1 MNNLSNISNDLSAV
15 LEAVP
20 QPAAVLSSDYHIIA
34 TNRAYSI
41 HHRISDSVK
50 TKFCYQVTHGYSRPC
65 DESGESCPLKK
76 CQDTNS
82 RQRVLHL
89 HQTSRGREHVDVEMQ
104 PITLNDGGR
113 YYLEIMHQVKVAQ
126 ANPEG
131 QGLIGCSDAFNQMLS
146 LIQRAGP
153 SSISVLLSGE
163 SGTGKELAAKALHK
177 VSNRANNPFVT
188 VECSGLS
195 ETLFE
200 SEMFGH
206 EKGAFTGAINR
217 KDGLVSAARGGTLF
231 LDEIGD
237 VPLSLQV
244 KLLRLIET
252 GTYRTVGGVEL
263 KQADFRLVCATH
275 KNLKSLVDTSQF
287 RQDLYYRISAFPIEL
302 PPLRERKEDIPLLI
316 KALLKRIPDSENVS
330 LETPALT
337 TLMDHPFPGNIR
349 ELRNILERAVLL
361 TDNQHIGLQHLPHE
375 CRADIECAEGMVS
388 PELCS
393 SGSGKFVPLADLE
406 RYYLAKVKDCFKG
419 NNSDL
424 AEILGVSERTLYRK
438 LSAL

>member
-1 MNNLSNISNDLSAV
+1 MNSLVHLSTDLSAV

-20 QPAAVLSSDYHIIA
+20 EPAAVLSPDYKILA
-34 TNRAYSI
+34 TNSAYAD
-41 HHRISDSVK
+41 HHHIPDTEETPR
-50 TKFCYQVTHGYSRPC
+50 CYQISHGYSRPC

-76 CQDTNS
+76 CMETGK
-82 RQRVLHL
+82 RHRVLHL
-89 HQTSRGREHVDVEMQ
+89 HQTSKGREHVDVEMR
-104 PITLNDGGR
+104 PLKLADGKT
-113 YYLEIMHQVKVAQ
+113 YYLEVMHQVKVAQ
-126 ANPEG
+126 ANPQG
-131 QGLIGCSDAFNQMLS
+131 QGLIGRSDAFNQMLS

-153 SSISVLLSGE
+153 NNITVLLLGE
-163 SGTGKELAAKALHK
+163 SGTGKELAAKALHNI
-177 VSNRANNPFVT
+177 SNRVKKTFVT

-206 EKGAFTGAINR
+206 EKGAFTGAIN
-217 KDGLVSAARGGTLF
+217 KKEGLVSAARGGTLF

-252 GTYRTVGGVEL
+252 GTYRTVGGVDL

-275 KNLKSLVDTSQF
+275 KNLKKLVESGQF

-302 PPLRERKEDIPLLI
+302 PSLKERKEDIPLLI
-316 KALLKRIPDSENVS
+316 EAFIKRITEEEVALN
-330 LETPALT
+330 EAALT
-337 TLMDHPFPGNIR
+337 ALKNYDFPGNIR

-361 TDNQHIGLQHLPHE
+361 TDNNQIGTEHLPTE
-375 CRADIECAEGMVS
+375 CRPAISTVGEFGNSE
-388 PELCS
+388 PL
-393 SGSGKFVPLADLE
+393 KLVPLAELE
-406 RYYLAKVKDCFKG
+406 SHYLSRIREKFNG
-419 NNSDL
+419 NNREL
-424 AEILGVSERTLYRK
+424 AEKLGVSERTLYRK